1 MLALRTAWEQQHGAG
16 SVVGLAPSAVA
27 AEVLAGDLGIKTENT
42 ARWWTLHI
50 MTGRTFQAGQL
61 VIVD

>member
-27 AEVLAGDLGIKTENT
+27 AEVLAVGASDSSSKSESWPTNLPAST
-42 ARWWTLHI
+42 
-50 MTGRTFQAGQL
+50 
-61 VIVD
+61 V